1 MLKSIDVPIGLIVVL
16 LALSMTVTVITQ
28 AITAMVNSRGRH
40 LRRGLRDLLQ
50 VLDPVFDETKAKAVA
65 TRILTHP
72 LVSGSNTPF
81 AADKPLGRRLGN
93 VVHREEFIKLL
104 IGVALDPPPAGA
116 PQGAA
121 GQNANPAGRGQA
133 TDDVRDAVN
142 AALQAH
148 GVDPKATLEAIRSV
162 SLQLERSAPEL
173 SNMARQSAAI
183 LVAAPNDFVAKIN
196 SWFDQTMD
204 RTSQRFTASTR
215 AITFVGAFLVA
226 FGLQVDTPS
235 LVNRL
240 AADDALRATFV
251 EHAKEMQ
258 AGGAPT
264 QAPQGAPAGTAAN
277 TTNGG
282 GASATGQPD
291 PDKARSDADAQ
302 KEGEYRAFLAANGII
317 KLPTNGHWREGF
329 TLAGVFGMLVT
340 ALLLSL
346 GAPFWY
352 SALSQLLQLRS
363 VLAGK
368 DDVQRAERQLT
379 TEVATNAAVGTVS
392 TIPPV
397 LRGERGDLAALG

>member
-1 MLKSIDVPIGLIVVL
+1 MLKSLDVLIGLIVVL

-40 LRRGLRDLLQ
+40 LRRGLKDLLQ
-50 VLDPVFDETKAKAVA
+50 AIDPAFDEAKAKAVA

-81 AADKPLGRRLGN
+81 DAGTPLGRRLGN

-104 IGVALDPPPAGA
+104 MGLALDPPPPVA
-116 PQGAA
+116 PQGTA
-121 GQNANPAGRGQA
+121 GQNAQPAGGGQA
-133 TDDVRDAVN
+133 TDRVRDAVN

-173 SNMARQSAAI
+173 SNAARQSAAI

-215 AITFVGAFLVA
+215 AITFAGAFLIA

-240 AADDALRATFV
+240 AADDALRTRFV
-251 EHAKEMQ
+251 DEAKETQ
-258 AGGAPT
+258 VGGAP
-264 QAPQGAPAGTAAN
+264 A
-277 TTNGG
+277 
-282 GASATGQPD
+282 QPD

-302 KEGEYRAFLAANGII
+302 KEREYRAFLAANGII

-329 TLAGVFGMLVT
+329 TVAGVCGMLVT

-368 DDVQRAERQLT
+368 DDVQRAGRQLT
-379 TEVATNAAVGTVS
+379 TVS
-392 TIPPV
+392 NIPPV
-397 LRGERGDLAALG
+397 LRGERGDVAALG

>member
-1 MLKSIDVPIGLIVVL
+1 
-16 LALSMTVTVITQ
+16 
-28 AITAMVNSRGRH
+28 
-40 LRRGLRDLLQ
+40 
-50 VLDPVFDETKAKAVA
+50 
-65 TRILTHP
+65 
-72 LVSGSNTPF
+72 
-81 AADKPLGRRLGN
+81 
-93 VVHREEFIKLL
+93 VHREEFIKLL
-104 IGVALDPPPAGA
+104 IGLALDPPPAAAG
-116 PQGAA
+116 QETA
-121 GQNANPAGRGQA
+121 GQNANPAGRGHA
-133 TDDVRDAVN
+133 SDDVRGAVN

-240 AADDALRATFV
+240 AADDALRTRFV
-251 EHAKEMQ
+251 DQ
-258 AGGAPT
+258 AEETQVGGAPA
-264 QAPQGAPAGTAAN
+264 QADQDAAAASVAN
-277 TTNGG
+277 T
-282 GASATGQPD
+282 D
-291 PDKARSDADAQ
+291 PDKAGSDADAQ
-302 KEGEYRAFLAANGII
+302 KEREYRAFLAANGII

-329 TLAGVFGMLVT
+329 TLAGACGMLVT

-368 DDVQRAERQLT
+368 DDVQRAGRQLT
-379 TEVATNAAVGTVS
+379 TVS

-397 LRGERGDLAALG
+397 LRGERGDVAALG

>member
-1 MLKSIDVPIGLIVVL
+1 MLKSLDVLIGLIVVL

-50 VLDPVFDETKAKAVA
+50 ALDPAFDEAKAKAVA
-65 TRILTHP
+65 TRILKHP

-81 AADKPLGRRLGN
+81 AADTPLGRRLGN

-104 IGVALDPPPAGA
+104 LGLALPQSGA
-116 PQGAA
+116 T
-121 GQNANPAGRGQA
+121 QA
-133 TDDVRDAVN
+133 TSPGPPGRDGASDGVRDAVQ

-148 GVDPKATLEAIRSV
+148 GVDPEATLEAIRSV

-215 AITFVGAFLVA
+215 AITFAGAFLVA
-226 FGLQVDTPS
+226 FGLQVDTPG

-240 AADDALRATFV
+240 AADDTLRAALV
-251 EHAKEMQ
+251 EQGRTTDARTT
-258 AGGAPT
+258 GT
-264 QAPQGAPAGTAAN
+264 VPQTKAGTS
-277 TTNGG
+277 G
-282 GASATGQPD
+282 D
-291 PDKARSDADAQ
+291 EKAIER
-302 KEGEYRAFLAANGII
+302 EYRAFLAKNGIVTVPI
-317 KLPTNGHWREGF
+317 SYEWADYAAPRL
-329 TLAGVFGMLVT
+329 FGMLIT

-352 SALSQLLQLRS
+352 STLSQLLQLRS

-368 DDVQRAERQLT
+368 DDAQRAERQVNGRVRDDVRVIKRELP
-379 TEVATNAAVGTVS
+379 S
-392 TIPPV
+392 
-397 LRGERGDLAALG
+397 LSDR

>member
-1 MLKSIDVPIGLIVVL
+1 MLKSLDVLIGLIVVL

-40 LRRGLRDLLQ
+40 LRRGLTDLLQ
-50 VLDPVFDETKAKAVA
+50 ALDPAFDETKAKAVA

-104 IGVALDPPPAGA
+104 IGLALDPLPAGA

-121 GQNANPAGRGQA
+121 GQNANPPRGQA
-133 TDDVRDAVN
+133 ADAVRDAVN
-142 AALQAH
+142 AALRAH
-148 GVDPKATLEAIRSV
+148 GVDPKATLEGIRSV

-183 LVAAPNDFVAKIN
+183 LVAAPNDLVAKIN

-226 FGLQVDTPS
+226 FGLQVDTPG

-240 AADDALRATFV
+240 AADDTLRAALV
-251 EHAKEMQ
+251 EEGRAID
-258 AGGAPT
+258 ARNT
-264 QAPQGAPAGTAAN
+264 GTAAPAKP
-277 TTNGG
+277 G
-282 GASATGQPD
+282 ATGTTTD
-291 PDKARSDADAQ
+291 DKAIER
-302 KEGEYRAFLAANGII
+302 EYRAFLAKNGIVSV
-317 KLPTNGHWREGF
+317 PTSYEWADYVPAR
-329 TLAGVFGMLVT
+329 LLGMLLT

-368 DDVQRAERQLT
+368 DDVQRAGRQLT
-379 TEVATNAAVGTVS
+379 TEVATNTAGAPAS
-392 TIPPV
+392 IMPAV